1 MPMNS
6 SASAKYLPFLST
18 AALGIIASI
27 LAAAGDALE
36 LPLAKQFSMDSGIFM
51 SLAFLFFGGMAGML
65 LTLLLGRKSKAV
77 FDPKRHLQKKD
88 AWKLLC
94 VVGFTILA
102 NILVLIGL
110 QQESAGAVSILQNVT
125 VVATVVF
132 AFFFLKEKISKRLGI
147 GVALIV
153 LGSMALSITN
163 VVTLSISIGSLI
175 IIAGY
180 FSYGCLYMVQK
191 LLSDRNPAECNLI
204 RCSSVGII
212 ALIIAFCLG
221 EMLPSLPNAL
231 GLMFVGLIVNGIAN
245 MFLQYGQR
253 YLGAAKAGAIFGL
266 SPLLGVFFAIP
277 ILGEAPTATLLAA
290 LILFIPGM
298 YFVIMEQSG
307 KKAATAAGSTDT
319 KSKREDAIYLQ
330 SISEEKK
337 SGMRNQ
343 LTSFGFIVIAMFFVL
358 MVLGV
363 FGSGPADASDVLS
376 TGFFIPGIILSV
388 FLLLTGIILLIL
400 GKRVMTAVTFILMVP
415 QIFAFVLLGN
425 IPVLTVIT
433 GIFSFIFALILLT
446 SKDPQKYAFAAVNAL
461 LGFAFISN
469 LFSSIVCCIIVGA
482 AAVFLIWLS
491 LVCGTG
497 KLQHSIAKH
506 LTEDGAMTF
515 SRCGAVIGF
524 LLVAQITVIELV
536 YDYFMDAAIY
546 AADSFL
552 ALGIMYAFLT
562 AFVGAMLLFIGKR
575 QMTSVFFFGSAVAL
589 LFELFCGGA
598 FLYLSV
604 IFGLAFGI
612 LVILR
617 GDSLILPTSLMFG
630 NAFAMLLYI
639 QCEAVPEVQ
648 TAMLLLTLGC
658 AAVAVYLAFAVFS
671 EKPKLPVF

>member
-1 MPMNS
+1 MKLKSLVNPVTIAILITIIA
-6 SASAKYLPFLST
+6 ASARSLHAPLTKLLSAET
-18 AALGIIASI
+18 GAIMSLSFMCLGIGVGM
-27 LAAAGDALE
+27 LV
-36 LPLAKQFSMDSGIFM
+36 
-51 SLAFLFFGGMAGML
+51 FLFF
-65 LTLLLGRKSKAV
+65 GRKSKAV
-77 FDPKRHLQKKD
+77 FDPKRHLQRND
-88 AWKLLC
+88 IWKVVLLI
-94 VVGFTILA
+94 ILSLIA
-102 NILVLIGL
+102 NVLIIMGL
-110 QQESAGAVSILQNVT
+110 QQETAAAGSILQNVST
-125 VVATVVF
+125 IATVVF
-132 AFFFLKEKISKRLGI
+132 AALFLHEKIPKRLGV
-147 GVALIV
+147 GGALII
-153 LGSMALSITN
+153 LGSLAISITN
-163 VVTLSISIGSLI
+163 AAVLSFSTGSLL
-175 IIAGY
+175 IIAGNVAMGA
-180 FSYGCLYMVQK
+180 SYVVTK
-191 LLSDRNPAECNLI
+191 LLANRNPIENVLCRGFGVAVI
-204 RCSSVGII
+204 TFVI
-212 ALIIAFCLG
+212 ASCLG
-221 EMLPSLPNAL
+221 EQLPSLPTAL
-231 GLMFVGLIVNGIAN
+231 GLMGVGFLTSGFST
-245 MFLQYGQR
+245 MLLQYGQR
-253 YLGAAKAGAIFGL
+253 SLGAAKAGVIYGL
-266 SPLLGVFFAIP
+266 APLLGVIFAIP
-277 ILGEAPTATLLAA
+277 LLGEMPGAAFIAA

-298 YFVIMEQSG
+298 YFVITKNSG
-307 KKAATAAGSTDT
+307 KTAEKTADEVV
-319 KSKREDAIYLQ
+319 REDAEFIT

-343 LTSFGFIVIAMFFVL
+343 LTSFGFLIVAMFFVL
-358 MVLGV
+358 MVLDV
-363 FGSGPADASDVLS
+363 FESETADILS
-376 TGFFIPGIILSV
+376 SGFFIPGLVLGI
-388 FLLLTGIILLIL
+388 FLLLTGIILLLL

-425 IPVLTVIT
+425 IPMLTVIT

-469 LFSSIVCCIIVGA
+469 LFSSIVCCSIVGA

-589 LFELFCGGA
+589 LFELFCDGA

-639 QCEAVPEVQ
+639 QCEAVPEVV
-648 TAMLLLTLGC
+648 TAMLLITLAC
-658 AAVAVYLAFAVFS
+658 AAVSLYLAFAVFS